1 MLGLFGEMFSNV
13 GGKLKVVALIIF
25 FLTWIGGILTGLFV
39 FFNGDNAMIPLGLL
53 IVLASV
59 LPAYLISLPIYAF
72 GQLVE
77 NWDAVNYR
85 LYDLEK
91 KISQKE
97 E

>member
-13 GGKLKVVALIIF
+13 GGKLKGVALVLF

-39 FFNGDNAMIPLGLL
+39 FFNGVSTMIPLGLL
-53 IVLASV
+53 IILVSI

-91 KISQKE
+91 KIGKQE
-97 E
+97 